1 METIL
6 MNTENSKTNKSHIF
20 RLILF
25 CKLDLKNLNKD
36 IALVNISIYY
46 TCENI
51 ISAYNNY
58 KFKISAPTW
67 NDEFDLSDGS
77 YSISDIQEYFLY
89 ITKKD
94 ETITNNPQIQI
105 YTNKIK
111 NHIVFKIQTGYKWE
125 LLSLIKIKS
134 VKMYQN

>member
-6 MNTENSKTNKSHIF
+6 MNTENSKTNKSRIF

-58 KFKISAPTW
+58 KFKISAPT
-67 NDEFDLSDGS
+67 
-77 YSISDIQEYFLY
+77 
-89 ITKKD
+89 
-94 ETITNNPQIQI
+94 
-105 YTNKIK
+105 
-111 NHIVFKIQTGYKWE
+111 
-125 LLSLIKIKS
+125 
-134 VKMYQN
+134 

>member
-1 METIL
+1 MD
-6 MNTENSKTNKSHIF
+6 TENSKTNKSHIF

-25 CKLDLKNLNKD
+25 GKLDLKNLNKN
-36 IALVNISIYY
+36 IVLVNISIYY
-46 TCENI
+46 TSENI
-51 ISAYNNY
+51 ISAYDNN

-77 YSISDIQEYFLY
+77 YSISDIHEYFLY